1 MTGPATDTF
10 RVFGTTAVL
19 IVTDEAAL
27 AAARTIT
34 DSELDAVDKACSRFR
49 PDSELS
55 KLNGSSGALTPVS
68 ELFAEL
74 IAEATRAAELTEGDV
89 DPTCGQALISAGYDR
104 DFAEVSAS
112 QSARI
117 VRRDGTVLTTSGWP
131 ADPAASG

>member
-74 IAEATRAAELTEGDV
+74 IAEATPCGGTDRRRRRSDLRAG
-89 DPTCGQALISAGYDR
+89 
-104 DFAEVSAS
+104 
-112 QSARI
+112 
-117 VRRDGTVLTTSGWP
+117 
-131 ADPAASG
+131 ADQRGIRP

>member
-1 MTGPATDTF
+1 M
-10 RVFGTTAVL
+10 
-19 IVTDEAAL
+19 
-27 AAARTIT
+27 
-34 DSELDAVDKACSRFR
+34 
-49 PDSELS
+49 S

-74 IAEATRAAELTEGDV
+74 IAEAMRAAELTEGDV